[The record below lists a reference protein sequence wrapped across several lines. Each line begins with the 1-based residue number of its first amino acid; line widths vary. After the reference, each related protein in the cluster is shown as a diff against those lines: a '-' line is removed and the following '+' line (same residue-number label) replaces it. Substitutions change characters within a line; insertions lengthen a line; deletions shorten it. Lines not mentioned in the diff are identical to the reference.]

1 MSDFSNVSTPA
12 DLVKLNSEP
21 QGATVEVGNDP
32 QKDLET
38 ALTIIEQL
46 YHWHVNE
53 SDNLTEQ
60 GENDKAKAWAQDAG
74 ILLTV
79 YNTLN
84 NFEV

>member
-1 MSDFSNVSTPA
+1 MSDFSNVTTPA

-21 QGATVEVGNDP
+21 QGATVEIGNDP

-38 ALTIIEQL
+38 ALAIIEQL

-60 GENDKAKAWAQDAG
+60 GKNDKAKAWAQDAG
-74 ILLTV
+74 ILYTV
-79 YNTLN
+79 YKTLD